1 MTKRNLNYLSKKT
14 KESLTEYISK
24 IVEIIKKPEMG
35 ILPGQIAF
43 SMLISIVPI
52 ITIIGLCV
60 SFFGIDI
67 EYIIGVL
74 NDIMPGDSA
83 SLIVPALRGS
93 SIDFGLSLVFIWLFY
108 LGSNAC
114 NSIILI
120 SNQIYGINQSNWLK
134 RRIKAIFMT
143 IAIMLI
149 FVVILVFQVFGDRLI
164 GLLSFLTFYDKIYSL
179 FNILKGPIIW
189 ILMFIFLRAFYSIAP
204 DRVRKKTHINTGT
217 IFTSI
222 GWIIVTYIYRF
233 IALNNG
239 NYNLFYGALSNI
251 AFLMLWL
258 YFMGFV
264 FVIGLSL
271 NYGEEKDKTMMDKT
285 GAVKIIKNK

>member
-1 MTKRNLNYLSKKT
+1 MTKKLDYLSKRT
-14 KESLTEYISK
+14 KDNLTEYVKK
-24 IVEIIKKPEMG
+24 IIEIIKKPEMG

-43 SMLISIVPI
+43 SILISIVPV
-52 ITIIGLCV
+52 ITIIGVCV
-60 SFFGIDI
+60 SFFGIDMD
-67 EYIIGVL
+67 YIIGLL
-74 NDIMPGDSA
+74 NEIMPGDSA
-83 SLIVPALRGS
+83 NLIAPALKGA
-93 SIDFGLSLVFIWLFY
+93 SIDFGLTLIFIWLFY

-120 SNQIYGINQSNWLK
+120 SNQIYGINQSNWIK
-134 RRIKAIFMT
+134 RRIKAVFMT
-143 IAIMLI
+143 IAIMLV
-149 FVVILVFQVFGDRLI
+149 FVVILVFQVFGDKLI
-164 GLLSFLTFYDKIYSL
+164 GLFSFLTFYDKIYSL

-222 GWIIVTYIYRF
+222 GWIIVTNVYRF
-233 IALNNG
+233 IALNNS

-251 AFLMLWL
+251 ALLMLWL

>member
-1 MTKRNLNYLSKKT
+1 MTKKFGSISKKT
-14 KESLTEYISK
+14 KESLTEYIKK
-24 IVEIIKKPEMG
+24 IIEIIKKPEMS

-52 ITIIGLCV
+52 ITIIGVCV
-60 SFFGIDI
+60 SFFGIDMD
-67 EYIIGVL
+67 YIVTML
-74 NDIMPGDSA
+74 NDIIPGEGA
-83 SLIVPALRGS
+83 KLIAPALKGA
-93 SIDFGLSLVFIWLFY
+93 SIDFGLSVVFIWLFY

-120 SNQIYGINQSNWLK
+120 SNQIYGINQSNWIK

-149 FVVILVFQVFGDRLI
+149 FIVILVFQVFGDKLI
-164 GLLSFLTFYDKIYSL
+164 GLLDFLAFYDNIYSL
-179 FNILKGPIIW
+179 FNIIKGPIVW
-189 ILMFIFLRAFYSIAP
+189 IIMFIFLRAFYSIAP

-217 IFTSI
+217 IFTSL

-271 NYGEEKDKTMMDKT
+271 NYGEEKDKTIMDKT

>member
-1 MTKRNLNYLSKKT
+1 MNRRNIDRFSKKT
-14 KESLTEYISK
+14 KENLDEYIKK
-24 IVEIIKKPEMG
+24 IIEIIKKPEMG

-52 ITIIGLCV
+52 ITIVGVCV

-67 EYIIGVL
+67 DYITNLLSSVL
-74 NDIMPGDSA
+74 PGETA
-83 SLIVPALRGS
+83 SLIAPALAGE
-93 SIDFGLSLVFIWLFY
+93 SIDLGLAIIFIWLFY

-120 SNQIYGINQSNWLK
+120 SNQIYGINQSNWIK
-134 RRIKAIFMT
+134 RRIKAVFMT

-149 FVVILVFQVFGDRLI
+149 FIILLVFEVFGDKLI
-164 GLLSFLTFYDKIYSL
+164 GLLSFLTFYDNIYSL
-179 FNILKGPIIW
+179 FNIIKGPIIW
-189 ILMFIFLRAFYSIAP
+189 ILMFIFLRLFYSFAP
-204 DRVRKKTHINTGT
+204 DRVRKQTHINTGT
-217 IFTSI
+217 IFTII
-222 GWIIVTYIYRF
+222 GWIIVTYVYRF

-239 NYNLFYGALSNI
+239 NYNLFYGALSNV

-258 YFMGFV
+258 YFMSFV

-271 NYGEEKDKTMMDKT
+271 NYGEEKDKTKMDKT

>member
-1 MTKRNLNYLSKKT
+1 MAKRNFDYFSKKT
-14 KESLTEYISK
+14 KENLVIYLKK
-24 IVEIIKKPEMG
+24 IIEIIKKPEMG

-52 ITIIGLCV
+52 VTIIGFIA

-67 EYIIGVL
+67 NYIIGVL
-74 NDIMPGDSA
+74 NEIIPGDGA
-83 SLIVPALRGS
+83 SVLAPALNGA
-93 SIDFGLSLVFIWLFY
+93 SIDLGLALIFIWLFY

-120 SNQIYGINQSNWLK
+120 SNQIYGINQSNSIK

-149 FVVILVFQVFGDRLI
+149 FIVILVFQVFGDRLI
-164 GLLSFLTFYDKIYSL
+164 GLLSFLAFYDKIYSL
-179 FNILKGPIIW
+179 FNIIKGPIVW
-189 ILMFIFLRAFYSIAP
+189 IAMFIFLRAFYSFAP

-217 IFTSI
+217 VFTAL
-222 GWIIVTYIYRF
+222 GWIVVTNIYRF

-258 YFMGFV
+258 YFMSFV

-271 NYGEEKDKTMMDKT
+271 NYGEEKDKTIMDKT

>member
-1 MTKRNLNYLSKKT
+1 MNRRNIDRFSKKT
-14 KESLTEYISK
+14 KENLDEYIKK
-24 IVEIIKKPEMG
+24 IIEIIKKPEMG

-52 ITIIGLCV
+52 ITIVGVCV

-67 EYIIGVL
+67 DYITNLLSSVL
-74 NDIMPGDSA
+74 PGETA
-83 SLIVPALRGS
+83 SLIAPALAGE
-93 SIDFGLSLVFIWLFY
+93 SIDLGLAIIFIWLFY

-120 SNQIYGINQSNWLK
+120 SNQIYGINQSNWIK
-134 RRIKAIFMT
+134 RRIKAVFMT
-143 IAIMLI
+143 VAIMLI
-149 FVVILVFQVFGDRLI
+149 FIVILVFQVFGDKLI
-164 GLLSFLTFYDKIYSL
+164 GLLEFLTFYDKLYSL
-179 FNILKGPIIW
+179 FNILKGPLVWLIMI
-189 ILMFIFLRAFYSIAP
+189 IFLRAFYSFAP
-204 DRVRKKTHINTGT
+204 DRVRRKTHIYTGT

-222 GWIIVTYIYRF
+222 GWIIVTNIYRF
-233 IALNNG
+233 IALNNT

-251 AFLMLWL
+251 AFIMLWL
-258 YFMGFV
+258 YFMGFI

-271 NYGEEKDKTMMDKT
+271 NYGEEKDKNIMDKT

>member
-1 MTKRNLNYLSKKT
+1 MTRGFDRFSKKT
-14 KESLTEYISK
+14 KENLQSYFKDI
-24 IVEIIKKPEMG
+24 IEIIKKPEMG

-52 ITIIGLCV
+52 ITIVGFCA

-67 EYIIGVL
+67 NYIISLL
-74 NDIMPGDSA
+74 NDIIPGESA
-83 SLIVPALRGS
+83 SYLIPALSGS
-93 SIDFGLSLVFIWLFY
+93 SIDFGLALIFIWLFY

-120 SNQIYGINQSNWLK
+120 SNQIYGINQSNWVK
-134 RRIKAIFMT
+134 RRIKSIFMT

-149 FVVILVFQVFGDRLI
+149 FIVILVFQVFGDKLI
-164 GLLSFLTFYDKIYSL
+164 GFLNFLTFYDKIYSL
-179 FNILKGPIIW
+179 FNMIKGPIIW
-189 ILMFIFLRAFYSIAP
+189 LVMFIFLRAFYSIAP

-271 NYGEEKDKTMMDKT
+271 NYGEEKDKTIMDKT

>member
-1 MTKRNLNYLSKKT
+1 MTKKLDYLSKRT
-14 KESLTEYISK
+14 KDNLTEYVKK
-24 IVEIIKKPEMG
+24 IIEIIKKPEMG

-43 SMLISIVPI
+43 SILISIVPV
-52 ITIIGLCV
+52 ITIIGVCV
-60 SFFGIDI
+60 SFFGIDMD
-67 EYIIGVL
+67 YIIGLL
-74 NDIMPGDSA
+74 NEIMPGDSA
-83 SLIVPALRGS
+83 SLIAPALKGA
-93 SIDFGLSLVFIWLFY
+93 SIDFGLTLIFIWLFY

-120 SNQIYGINQSNWLK
+120 SNQIYGINQSNWIK
-134 RRIKAIFMT
+134 RRIKAVFMT
-143 IAIMLI
+143 IAIMLV
-149 FVVILVFQVFGDRLI
+149 FVVILVFQVFGDKLI
-164 GLLSFLTFYDKIYSL
+164 GLFSFLTFYDKIYSL

-222 GWIIVTYIYRF
+222 GWIIVTNVYRF
-233 IALNNG
+233 IALNNS

-251 AFLMLWL
+251 ALLMLWL